1 MQIKIEKQDQEIQ
14 NQVIFKELNEMYKK
28 IYKKKIH
35 DIKKMNWPVSKC
47 RFWDDL
53 IFFLN

>member
-35 DIKKMNWPVSKC
+35 DIKK
-47 RFWDDL
+47 
-53 IFFLN
+53 